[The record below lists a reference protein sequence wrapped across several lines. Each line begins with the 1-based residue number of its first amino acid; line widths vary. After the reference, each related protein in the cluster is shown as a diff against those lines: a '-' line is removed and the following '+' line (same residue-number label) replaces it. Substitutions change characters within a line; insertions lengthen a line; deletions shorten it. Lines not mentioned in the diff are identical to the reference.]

1 MLDVRGAALGL
12 LLVVGLLMAA
22 QPALAQSI
30 HGEIAAVSGDRLR
43 VQLRDTLTVDPG
55 TEGRVMWTRTVGGE
69 TRQFAV
75 ALLTVDRVETPAT
88 GPWIAVGRI
97 ERQSETPRAGDEVRF
112 SAVRSR
118 TGRLRVR
125 ADPAGATAFVDGTPI
140 GPVPAETTLVEGTYR
155 VRLENTG
162 FETRR
167 QSVAIRG
174 GTEQEVSMTL
184 RRPLQ
189 VRLADVQ
196 DDAVRNVQLRRVD
209 DELLVRYDLAGEADA
224 YEVSL
229 LLSTGSGSFS
239 ELRGTVR
246 GAVGEEIPP
255 GEANEILWAA
265 LQDYPEGLTGDAVR
279 LRVQAKPEGGSGWLY
294 AIGGTVLAGGGA
306 TVAAFLT
313 GLLGGGDGGGG
324 EGGGGYPTPPAP
336 PGN

>member
-1 MLDVRGAALGL
+1 MLDVRGAALGMLFVLGL
-12 LLVVGLLMAA
+12 LLAVR
-22 QPALAQSI
+22 PATAQSV
-30 HGEIAAVSGDRLR
+30 HGEIVAVDEDQLR
-43 VQLRDTLTVDPG
+43 VQLRDTLTVDSG

-69 TRQFAV
+69 SRQFAV

-88 GPWIAVGRI
+88 GPWIAVCRI
-97 ERQSETPRAGDEVRF
+97 ERQSETPQAGDEVRF
-112 SAVRSR
+112 RAVRSR

-155 VRLENTG
+155 VRLEKNR

-174 GTEQEVSMTL
+174 GTEQEVSVTL

-189 VRLADVQ
+189 VQVASVQ
-196 DDAVRNVQLRRVD
+196 DDEVRNVQLRRVD
-209 DELLVRYDLAGEADA
+209 DELLVRYDLAGEADE
-224 YEVSL
+224 YQVSL
-229 LLSTGSGSFS
+229 LLSTGGESFS

-255 GEANEILWAA
+255 GEAKEILWAA
-265 LQDYPEGLTGDAVR
+265 LQDYPEGLTGDTYR
-279 LRVQAKPEGGSGWLY
+279 LRVQAEPQGGSGWLY
-294 AIGGTVLAGGGA
+294 AIGGTVLVGGGA

-313 GLLGGGDGGGG
+313 GLFGGGDG
-324 EGGGGYPTPPAP
+324 GGGGYPTPPAP
-336 PGN
+336 PSN